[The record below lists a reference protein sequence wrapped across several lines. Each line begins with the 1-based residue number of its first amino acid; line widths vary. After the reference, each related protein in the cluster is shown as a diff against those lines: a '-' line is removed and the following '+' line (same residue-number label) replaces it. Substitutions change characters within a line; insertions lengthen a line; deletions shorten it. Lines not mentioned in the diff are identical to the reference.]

1 MSALLNRQRIS
12 VAAVLS
18 AMAMVVLDASLVNVA
33 LPTIAT
39 SLNESAGATILVVS
53 AYQAALLAGLLP
65 AAHVAERVGYRRLF
79 VAGLALFT
87 GASVLCAFAPTL
99 LTLVAARVLQGLGGA
114 AIMSLGIALLRFAL
128 GPDRLAAAIG
138 WNALTVALCSAAGPV
153 AGALI
158 LSVAPWPWLFL
169 AKLPV
174 SAIALAAATALPK
187 IEPTQASVDWRGMA
201 LHAASAAMV
210 VIAAQFAMLR
220 PYLAIVLGSVAVAFT
235 VLLVRRERN
244 RPAPLLPVDLLALR
258 PFRVSVAASVCC
270 FTGQSAGLLA
280 LPLYLQLSLG
290 KGALTSA
297 FVLTCWPV
305 GVAVA
310 SRFANGLTA
319 RFGAPALCTAG
330 ASLLA
335 GALLICALWPR
346 HGQIGVLAV
355 AVAAAV
361 SGLGFGLFQVPN
373 NRNMFMSA
381 PAERSAAA
389 GGLQGSARLAGQTLG
404 ALMTSLLFTGL
415 PDAVAP
421 RVAMGVGAFVAGAAA
436 LVSVLDAPG
445 LSRFLSPRPFVRLE
459 KGEIT

>member
-1 MSALLNRQRIS
+1 MNPLLNRQRVS
-12 VAAVLS
+12 VVAVLS
-18 AMAMVVLDASLVNVA
+18 AMAMVVLDASIVSVA

-39 SLNESAGATILVVS
+39 SLKESSGATILVVS
-53 AYQAALLAGLLP
+53 AYQAALLVGLLP
-65 AAHVAERVGYRRLF
+65 AAHLAERVGYRRLF

-87 GASVLCAFAPTL
+87 GASVLCTFAPTL
-99 LTLVAARVLQGLGGA
+99 AALVAARVLQGLGGA

-187 IEPTQASVDWRGMA
+187 IGSARPSVDWRSMA
-201 LHAASAAMV
+201 LHAASATLV
-210 VIAAQFAMLR
+210 VTAAQSAIPH
-220 PYLAIVLGSVAVAFT
+220 PYLASVLGSLAVASAA
-235 VLLVRRERN
+235 LLVRRGRD
-244 RPAPLLPVDLLALR
+244 RPAPLLPMDLLALR

-270 FTGQSAGLLA
+270 FTGQSAGLIA

-305 GVAVA
+305 SVAVA

-330 ASLLA
+330 ASLFGL
-335 GALLICALWPR
+335 GLLVSAVWPV
-346 HGQIGVLAV
+346 HGQVAPLAL
-355 AVAAAV
+355 AAAV
-361 SGLGFGLFQVPN
+361 SGFGFGLFQVPN

-421 RVAMGVGAFVAGAAA
+421 RVAIGVGAIVAGAAA

-445 LSRFLSPRPFVRLE
+445 LSRFLSPRSFIRLK
-459 KGEIT
+459 KGEAT